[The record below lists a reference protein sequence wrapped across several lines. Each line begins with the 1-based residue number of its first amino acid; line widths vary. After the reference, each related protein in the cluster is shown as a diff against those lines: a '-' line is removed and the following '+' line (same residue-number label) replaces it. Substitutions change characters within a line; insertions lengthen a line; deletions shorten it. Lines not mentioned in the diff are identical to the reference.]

1 VALGAGDEV
10 AGPRSIRARWAQ
22 AAVPPLR
29 RPAAICSVVAFGV
42 NRAIVTSAARGH
54 RAAAVAHQ
62 AIDASR
68 QRAICARVHAGF
80 YFLLEHDSERLN
92 R

>member
-1 VALGAGDEV
+1 
-10 AGPRSIRARWAQ
+10 
-22 AAVPPLR
+22 
-29 RPAAICSVVAFGV
+29 VVAFGV

-80 YFLLEHDSERLN
+80 YFLPAKIIPAGRE
-92 R
+92 